1 MTSEKRIHRAK
12 HDTENPYYIASRE
25 TAQDKAISYDALGM
39 LNYILSK
46 PDDWIIQ
53 PTDLEREK
61 CKRNKVYSILK
72 ELIETNYIE
81 RIYHRNEKKQVVMVE
96 YVAHEQPLVKKP
108 LPEKPEVEKPKVEN
122 RHSTEYR
129 RVQSTENTQSTEG
142 NKRTKVLP
150 ALHEYIQMWAE
161 VRGIDSVNIG
171 APIHTKYDT
180 ACAKRMAKWETPPT
194 CEEIKAAI
202 SASKSKTYAFQ
213 WLEKDIPAARLL
225 KKPTEE
231 KINPETGLPDIPELR
246 GIHTI
251 IR

>member
-12 HDTENPYYIASRE
+12 HDTENPYYIASRD
-25 TAQDKAISYDALGM
+25 TAQDKLISYDALGM

-46 PDDWIIQ
+46 PDDWIVQ
-53 PTDLEREK
+53 PADLEREK
-61 CKRNKVYSILK
+61 CKRGKVYSILK
-72 ELIETNYIE
+72 ELIGSNYIE
-81 RIYHRNEKKQVVMVE
+81 RIYHRDEKKRVVMVE
-96 YVAHEQPLVKKP
+96 YVAHERPFI
-108 LPEKPEVEKPKVEN
+108 EKPFPEKPKVAKPKMGKQ
-122 RHSTEYR
+122 HSTEYR
-129 RVQSTENTQSTEG
+129 GPQSTEKKQSTEKSG
-142 NKRTKVLP
+142 ADALP
-150 ALHEYIQMWAE
+150 ALHEYIQMWADI
-161 VRGIDSVNIG
+161 RGIDSVNIG

-202 SASKSKTYAFQ
+202 TTSKSAKTYAFQ
-213 WLEKDIPAARLL
+213 WLEKDIPAARLA
-225 KKPTEE
+225 KKPKEE